1 MKDVRTPVTYFH
13 KQGASPEAI
22 SMLKGKLDDLLESLY
37 EYKQRFATTVA
48 EEKILDKEIDKAER
62 KVYKKNS
69 KHNAVKVMDAI
80 ASGNAEDVADAI
92 WEALDYKCYVRVEP
106 YLHQE
111 GKRIEGQ
118 VFGIE
123 EYGNK

>member
-13 KQGASPEAI
+13 KQGVSPEAI
-22 SMLKGKLDDLLESLY
+22 SKLKGKLDDLLESLY

-62 KVYKKNS
+62 KVYEKNS
-69 KHNAVKVMDAI
+69 MHNAGKVMDAI
-80 ASGNAEDVADAI
+80 ISGDAEDVADAI

-106 YLHQE
+106 YLQQE